1 MDFPWG
7 VIIIYAGLVTW
18 LVLFVRALRQGGKA
32 AWRGFAA
39 FGIGLLLFL
48 NVRYFVEGIPA
59 SIAFFI
65 GIYDVLINLGVPPE
79 GAVAIAGCQTPDC
92 SVWGER
98 FAFHPEWGVAFHARF
113 LEGPELRRN
122 LLHGHIFFNSVA
134 FVLMHV
140 QLHWPG
146 IGARRRLHKHLGRVT
161 FAAVSLGVVCACWL
175 ASEHHN
181 VDAYG
186 GSLSAY
192 GFYFMSACVMVPA
205 IFSAVTIRRGDLAAH
220 RVWTFRFA
228 GAMWGSFWLFR
239 VMLFVLD
246 PLLRD
251 VRAAAILA
259 CIWLSAP
266 LGIVIAEAFRHA
278 RERARDAPDSAALP
292 LAAE

>member
-7 VIIIYAGLVTW
+7 VIVIYAGLAAW
-18 LVLFVRALRQGGKA
+18 LLLFVMALRKGGRGP
-32 AWRGFAA
+32 WRTFAA
-39 FGIGLLLFL
+39 FGIGLLLVL
-48 NVRYFVEGIPA
+48 NLRYFVEGIPA

-79 GAVAIAGCQTPDC
+79 GAAAIAGCQTPDC

-146 IGARRRLHKHLGRVT
+146 LGARRALHKRLGRLT
-161 FAAVSLGVVCACWL
+161 FLSVSLGVVCACWL
-175 ASEHHN
+175 ASEHHP

-186 GSLSAY
+186 GSLSAW

-205 IFSAVTIRRGDLAAH
+205 VVSAVTIRRGDLAAH

-251 VRAAAILA
+251 VRTAAILA

-266 LGIVIAEAFRHA
+266 LGIAIAEAWRRAAA
-278 RERARDAPDSAALP
+278 REGPLRDAHGAPAP
-292 LAAE
+292 AE